1 MSSEKY
7 NDALSQAKIAQT
19 KAAGIVD
26 QVQAAK
32 ENIKGK
38 KAVKK

>member
-19 KAAGIVD
+19 KATGIVD
-26 QVQAAK
+26 QVKAAK
-32 ENIKGK
+32 EKIKGK
-38 KAVKK
+38 AAK